1 MCRGHSFIYKMK
13 ISKYTPRCSAWK
25 LPYEKLR
32 LVAITI
38 LALFVASC
46 ASSRTEKH
54 STKAKLGR
62 TQSDSTAQQS
72 RLLTIA
78 TTSYQKIAAD
88 TASMAIPLESLRSRS
103 TDFARYARSG
113 RAHLEVKVRD
123 SIVYVDASCDSLQ
136 RLVQTYAAQVD
147 YYRHQA
153 ASQQSV
159 KQEVTQQV
167 KKHPSQSP
175 LTLPLLLVMGVA
187 IIVAARSK

>member
-1 MCRGHSFIYKMK
+1 M
-13 ISKYTPRCSAWK
+13 
-25 LPYEKLR
+25 
-32 LVAITI
+32 
-38 LALFVASC
+38 
-46 ASSRTEKH
+46 
-54 STKAKLGR
+54 
-62 TQSDSTAQQS
+62 
-72 RLLTIA
+72 
-78 TTSYQKIAAD
+78 
-88 TASMAIPLESLRSRS
+88 
-103 TDFARYARSG
+103 
-113 RAHLEVKVRD
+113 RD